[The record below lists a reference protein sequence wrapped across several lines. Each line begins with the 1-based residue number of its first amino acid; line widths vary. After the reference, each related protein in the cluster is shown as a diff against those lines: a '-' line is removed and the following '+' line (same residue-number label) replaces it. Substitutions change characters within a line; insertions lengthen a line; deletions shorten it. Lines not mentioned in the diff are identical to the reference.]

1 MNAPLETRLAALRD
15 EIDWPPTPDLAAA
28 VSARLAAEEVEE
40 RATRG
45 VAARRRRLERRR
57 PPNGLG
63 RRAAWLRRRFGASP
77 RLALAAVLAALV
89 AATGIA
95 AAAASSDVRAAIK
108 RLLGISGAVRIERVD
123 RLPDLP
129 VARGLELGARTT
141 LAAAARRSA
150 FPVRHPRALEAPDAV
165 YRTQRGIVA
174 LLYLERGGAVRVLL
188 MALPG
193 RGDIGFSK
201 LVQGGVGVEPVRVG
215 DARGYWVD
223 GPHALLYADRAGDVR
238 EERPRLAG
246 RTLVWTTRDG
256 VTYRL
261 ESRLSRDAALR
272 IARSVR

>member
-45 VAARRRRLERRR
+45 VAARGRRLEGRR
-57 PPNGLG
+57 PPKRLG

-89 AATGIA
+89 AATGI

-150 FPVRHPRALEAPDAV
+150 FPVRHPRALGAPDAV

-223 GPHALLYADRAGDVR
+223 GPHALVYADRAGDVR